1 MYKAIYSIRQNKVVL
16 SVFTDCTYIYQFTP
30 YPRKNCNP
38 VYVAIN
44 LANNVGF

>member
-1 MYKAIYSIRQNKVVL
+1 MLHAAAFHNK
-16 SVFTDCTYIYQFTP
+16 TYTYTRC
-30 YPRKNCNP
+30 PRNKCNP